1 MARESD
7 GFIYPKRR
15 TVYGRDFSSSGL
27 TATSAA
33 NLSSQLMV
41 GSFEHRVRPRFGLD
55 LGIRSRALFSDE
67 DFIEPGK
74 P

>member
-1 MARESD
+1 
-7 GFIYPKRR
+7 
-15 TVYGRDFSSSGL
+15 
-27 TATSAA
+27 
-33 NLSSQLMV
+33 MV